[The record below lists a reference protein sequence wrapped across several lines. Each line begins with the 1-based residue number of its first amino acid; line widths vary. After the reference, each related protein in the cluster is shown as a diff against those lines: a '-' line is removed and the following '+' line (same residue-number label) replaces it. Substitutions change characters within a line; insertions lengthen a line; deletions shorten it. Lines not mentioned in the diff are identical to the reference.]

1 MNARKVLDGL
11 RDAIRYA
18 RGDLRGSRTTVY
30 IVNDRHVT
38 SAEWEANYAPD
49 MRKIDKA
56 MNEVSEAM
64 DRVFKNAQRTKP

>member
-1 MNARKVLDGL
+1 MIRHKILDGL

-18 RGDLRGSRTTVY
+18 HGNLRGSRTTIY

-49 MRKIDKA
+49 MRKINKA

-64 DRVFKNAQRTKP
+64 DRVFNTARKTKP